1 MPAFTSIELDAQS
14 PTLLRVVTDPVLSD
28 SATFAVAGSGNPIV
42 LNWVRLADESVL
54 LLVLGAIPRTS
65 VAVTVTDDTLES
77 IEAYTVPA
85 DEVPYGMKVL
95 EALTHAF
102 GKQVQYTSGIPACVL
117 KADLGLF
124 DTQLYVSSTLGFPST
139 GWLRIGEMVLQYT
152 ARTSQSFTLLE
163 PALIY
168 PAVRKGTVV
177 YSEVSLITPD
187 GAGFGTESL

>member
-139 GWLRIGEMVLQYT
+139 GLLRIGEMVLQYT

>member
-1 MPAFTSIELDAQS
+1 MPAFTSIELNAES

-28 SATFAVAGSGNPIV
+28 NAVFALVGPGAPIV

-54 LLVLGAIPRTS
+54 LLVLGAIPRTQ
-65 VAVTVTDDTLES
+65 VALTVIDDALES
-77 IEAYTVPA
+77 TDTYTVPEDA
-85 DEVPYGMKVL
+85 VPAGMKVL

-102 GKQVQYTSGIPACVL
+102 GKQVQYTAGVPACVL

-124 DTQLYVSSTLGFPST
+124 DTQVYVSSTLGFPPQ
-139 GWLRIGEMVLQYT
+139 GWMRIGDQLLQYT
-152 ARTSQSFTLLE
+152 SRTSQSFALLA

-168 PAVRKGTVV
+168 PKVRKGTVA